1 VSHPAIG
8 GLPFEVWEPV
18 YERILADFGYDRGA
32 DERARDRL
40 QSLCTDTTATALEPL
55 DFGGQR
61 VAVAGGAERLRD
73 ELDVVRSADT
83 VVAAS
88 VAADRLRAAG
98 IDVDCLVTDLDGT
111 PDTARILTDEGTPVA
126 VHAHGDN
133 IPAIEDQVPTFD
145 HQWMLP
151 TTQAEP
157 VGVVANP
164 GGFTDGDRA
173 AFLADA
179 LGAQTLVFP
188 GWAFDDPTV
197 TVEKRRKLRWAERLL
212 LWLEQ
217 HRNGQFAVLDGRRSG
232 IDSSSLPI

>member
-1 VSHPAIG
+1 MSRPAIG
-8 GLPFEVWEPV
+8 GLPFETWEPV
-18 YERILADFGYDRGA
+18 YERILADFGYDRDA

-40 QSLCTDTTATALEPL
+40 QSLCTDNTATALDSL
-55 DFGGQR
+55 DLGGRR

-88 VAADRLRAAG
+88 IAADRLRAAG
-98 IDVDCLVTDLDGT
+98 IDVDCLVTDLDGS
-111 PDTARILTDEGTPVA
+111 PDTARILMGEGTPVA

-133 IPAIEDQVPTFD
+133 IPAIQRHVPTFD
-145 HQWMLP
+145 QQWMLP

-157 VGVVANP
+157 AGVVANP

-179 LGAQTLVFP
+179 LGANTLVFP

-197 TVEKRRKLRWAERLL
+197 TAEKRRKLRWAERLL
-212 LWLEQ
+212 LWLE
-217 HRNGQFAVLDGRRSG
+217 HRRGEQFAVLDGRRSG
-232 IDSSSLPI
+232 IDSAQLPI